1 MTEVMYKYWMTILM
15 RIESA
20 IRKHGRG
27 EMMPAAY
34 KTEKRTIGYAE
45 CSRILTTIKKDLSV
59 CPQCQSV
66 HDRDVNA
73 AINIRQ
79 QALQNISI

>member
-1 MTEVMYKYWMTILM
+1 
-15 RIESA
+15 
-20 IRKHGRG
+20 
-27 EMMPAAY
+27 MPAAY